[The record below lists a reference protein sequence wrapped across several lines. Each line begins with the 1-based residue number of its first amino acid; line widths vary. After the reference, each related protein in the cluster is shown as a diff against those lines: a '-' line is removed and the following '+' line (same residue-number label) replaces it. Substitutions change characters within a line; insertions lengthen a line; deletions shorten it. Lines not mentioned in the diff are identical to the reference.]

1 MYIKDKLTENDYQ
14 DIAKLMRSLMVK
26 WKRKS
31 NNKVVKEISMP
42 DMIDILCNTQI
53 TSYNITWCID
63 DYWNR
68 IMEERDEEI
77 DSKIFEILK
86 NNMPTIYE
94 LSNCGGFTQNELQ
107 WIINNYIKDIPV
119 IYIKEEN

>member
-14 DIAKLMRSLMVK
+14 DIAKLMRSLMIK

-53 TSYNITWCID
+53 TNYNITWCID
-63 DYWNR
+63 DYWVR

-86 NNMPTIYE
+86 NNMSTIYE